1 MNDPALFAA
10 VAAPLVIAA
19 GLVPRGTRRAAVVLA
34 PWAALP
40 ALLAVPL
47 GARDLSVTWMLLGAR
62 FGLDVIGATL
72 LPATAALWLAAGL
85 FAAHYIEAGGRRA
98 RFFGW
103 FLAAMSG
110 NFVLL
115 AALDAVTFYFGFAL
129 MSFASYGLVVHSGT
143 VRARHAGR
151 YYIAMVVLGEVCVI
165 TGLMMLASQ
174 SSTDFGDMRASF
186 TAATGARDHL
196 IIALLVLGFG
206 VKAGVAGLHFWLPL
220 AHPVAPAPASAVLS
234 GAMIKAGLVAWM
246 RFLPLGELAL
256 PAWGA
261 GLAAL
266 GLFTAYYGVFV
277 GLPQR
282 EAKTVLAYSSVSQMG
297 VMTLAVG
304 LGLAL
309 PERWPLAQAALLV
322 YIVHHGLVKGSLFL
336 GAGMVHDPLPPLL
349 ARTVAVV
356 LCLAAWSMAG
366 APFSG
371 GLAAKLGIKA
381 ALPAAGAWHDIVP
394 QLLVVSSLLTA
405 LLLLRFL
412 WVAWPRGDSA
422 AARLPVRVTAAW
434 LALAA
439 AALLAPWWLAAAP
452 VRATLLSAADVLHAA
467 WPPAAAVALAF
478 AAWFCWQRLGR
489 GPSARRAPRVPP
501 GDIGIPLERAVLALG
516 HRLHRLLGEWLPQ
529 RLAQARALGSTMA
542 DRVLAAGGPLGHAE
556 ARLGVWSLTALLLLL
571 VAACLAGLLG

>member
-1 MNDPALFAA
+1 MNYPALLAA
-10 VAAPLVIAA
+10 VAVPLVIAA
-19 GLVPRGTRRAAVVLA
+19 GLVPLRTRKVAVLLA

-40 ALLAVPL
+40 ALLARPL
-47 GARDLSVTWMLLGAR
+47 GARDLGATWMLLDAR
-62 FGLDVIGATL
+62 LGLDVIGATL

-143 VRARHAGR
+143 ARARHAGR

-186 TAATGARDHL
+186 TAASGARDHL

-256 PAWGA
+256 PAWGT

-266 GLFTAYYGVFV
+266 GLFTAYYGVLV

-309 PERWPLAQAALLV
+309 PECWPLAQAALLV
-322 YIVHHGLVKGSLFL
+322 YIVHHGLVKGTLFL
-336 GAGMVHDPLPPLL
+336 GAGMVHDALPPLL
-349 ARTVAVV
+349 ARTAAVV

-371 GLAAKLGIKA
+371 GLAAKLGIKG
-381 ALPAAGAWHDIVP
+381 ALPDAGTWHDVVP
-394 QLLVVSSLLTA
+394 PMLTLSSLLTG

-412 WVAWPRGDSA
+412 WVAWPGADGA
-422 AARLPVRVTAAW
+422 AGRLPVRVTAAW

-439 AALLAPWWLAAAP
+439 AALLVPWWLAAAS
-452 VRATLLSAADVLHAA
+452 VRATLMSTAGALHAL
-467 WPPAAAVALAF
+467 WPPAVAVALALV
-478 AAWFCWQRLGR
+478 AVSAWRRHGR
-489 GPSARRAPRVPP
+489 RTLPVVPP
-501 GDIGIPLERAVLALG
+501 GDIGILLERAVLAIGHGLG
-516 HRLHRLLGEWLPQ
+516 HAMRERLPRE
-529 RLAQARALGSTMA
+529 LAQVRALGGAMA
-542 DRVLAAGGPLGHAE
+542 GRVLAGAGPLGRAE
-556 ARLGVWSLTALLLLL
+556 ARLGAWALTALLLLL
-571 VAACLAGLLG
+571 VAACLAWLFA